1 MDRLVITFYLIM
13 IPNLLVWLNLLIMPF
28 LPLNLYFLYRGQCS
42 RYINDIEYNSIP
54 ILTQNNGK
62 NNRRMNTSASGSDKT
77 FLNNIKIRY
86 IF

>member
-1 MDRLVITFYLIM
+1 M

-62 NNRRMNTSASGSDKT
+62 NNRRMNTSASGSDSGSDKT